1 MNETRFPRVRR
12 VFRSWTINT
21 ATFLT
26 LLGILQ
32 TNIPLLELSSR
43 AQGVALIVIGIVM
56 ALLRAKTTTSLM
68 ER

>member
-1 MNETRFPRVRR
+1 MHERLLSRLRR

-21 ATFLT
+21 ATALT

-32 TNIPLLELSSR
+32 ANIPLLELAPRS
-43 AQGVALIVIGIVM
+43 QGLALIVIGIAM